1 MKANLK
7 VGVFFGTHKHKNIE
21 YQQIIVCVAQ
31 NKQYVL
37 TKELHV
43 PFCIVP
49 MSVQAIQ
56 FFSIQILNLLCY
68 I

>member
-31 NKQYVL
+31 NKQNVL
-37 TKELHV
+37 IKRVAFSL
-43 PFCIVP
+43 CLVP

-56 FFSIQILNLLCY
+56 SFSIQIFNLLRY
-68 I
+68 K